1 MKSFFGTDRLKR
13 SRILKAI
20 LFIII
25 MISAVSSMSL
35 LYKSVYAQEENQ
47 HKYAAKKRVLFISS
61 YSYAWETVPEQI
73 AGIKEVLNEDVVIDY
88 KFMDSK
94 NLTSSESVDDFYR
107 HMVYYLG
114 EVEPYDAII
123 VGDDAAFNFAVDNKD
138 TLFKDI
144 PIFFEGVNNGDKAVE
159 VSASSQITG
168 VVESLSYKNTIKAAS
183 KIIPDAKK
191 IVAILDDTV
200 TGRGERIQYYKYK
213 NIYPQYEFDEINA
226 SKLSQ
231 HDLIEK
237 IKSLDSD
244 TILIYNVQQ

>member
-94 NLTSSESVDDFYR
+94 NIGISL
-107 HMVYYLG
+107 
-114 EVEPYDAII
+114 
-123 VGDDAAFNFAVDNKD
+123 
-138 TLFKDI
+138 
-144 PIFFEGVNNGDKAVE
+144 NN
-159 VSASSQITG
+159 VSLLSTAKLNAASSPTIIA
-168 VVESLSYKNTIKAAS
+168 SYGSTS
-183 KIIPDAKK
+183 P
-191 IVAILDDTV
+191 
-200 TGRGERIQYYKYK
+200 R
-213 NIYPQYEFDEINA
+213 
-226 SKLSQ
+226 
-231 HDLIEK
+231 
-237 IKSLDSD
+237 
-244 TILIYNVQQ
+244 

>member
-1 MKSFFGTDRLKR
+1 
-13 SRILKAI
+13 
-20 LFIII
+20 
-25 MISAVSSMSL
+25 MIGAVSSMSL

-47 HKYAAKKRVLFISS
+47 QKYTTKKRVLFISS

-144 PIFFEGVNNGDKAVE
+144 PIFFEGVNNDDKAVA

-168 VVESLSYKNTIKAAS
+168 VVESLSYKIQLRLHQRLFRMPKRLLRFLMILLPVWVREYSIINIKIFIRNMS
-183 KIIPDAKK
+183 
-191 IVAILDDTV
+191 LM
-200 TGRGERIQYYKYK
+200 
-213 NIYPQYEFDEINA
+213 
-226 SKLSQ
+226 KLMHQ
-231 HDLIEK
+231 
-237 IKSLDSD
+237 
-244 TILIYNVQQ
+244 N

>member
-94 NLTSSESVDDFYR
+94 NLTSSESVDDKALTHSHKNTLAIYK
-107 HMVYYLG
+107 MLG
-114 EVEPYDAII
+114 QI
-123 VGDDAAFNFAVDNKD
+123 
-138 TLFKDI
+138 LLHL
-144 PIFFEGVNNGDKAVE
+144 
-159 VSASSQITG
+159 SQIQTNN
-168 VVESLSYKNTIKAAS
+168 SLQLVNSNNLC
-183 KIIPDAKK
+183 II
-191 IVAILDDTV
+191 AIS
-200 TGRGERIQYYKYK
+200 
-213 NIYPQYEFDEINA
+213 FEINNFGN
-226 SKLSQ
+226 
-231 HDLIEK
+231 I
-237 IKSLDSD
+237 
-244 TILIYNVQQ
+244 